1 MTSQEATPMHLQ
13 SMPPMMIMTLSD
25 HRLKCG
31 KIPSSTWVYGQSM
44 QAYSSTRLLQW
55 AGVNL
60 HNGRVAQL
68 CLIFTDFEGIVSRIY
83 WHQTNFRGRGC
94 FEVDLRHRTD
104 DAVGFTTWMTAR

>member
-1 MTSQEATPMHLQ
+1 
-13 SMPPMMIMTLSD
+13 MIMTSD
-25 HRLKCG
+25 HRLKCS
-31 KIPSSTWVYGQSM
+31 KIQSSTWVYGQSM
-44 QAYSSTRLLQW
+44 QAYRSTWLLQW

-68 CLIFTDFEGIVSRIY
+68 YLIFTDFEGIY